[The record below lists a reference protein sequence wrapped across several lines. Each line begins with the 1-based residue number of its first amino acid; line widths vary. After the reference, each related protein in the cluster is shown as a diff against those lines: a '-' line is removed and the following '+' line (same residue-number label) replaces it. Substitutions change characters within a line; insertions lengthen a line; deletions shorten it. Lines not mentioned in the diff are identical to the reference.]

1 MSNKIIL
8 NINSTEYYENF
19 DSLGSGLPFGW
30 LVYTGATTS
39 TVGTSANLTT
49 TPTAWGDLGG
59 NFKNFAAN
67 DTGLQSNATPTNQNS
82 ATDRALGIRQTGS
95 FGDPGA
101 SFVLTIDNTLGL
113 QNFELSFKAQM
124 LSVQPRSTMWTID
137 YRVGNSG
144 SFNILGTYSDPGA
157 FGSSTLNF
165 ANFGTNVNN
174 QSEQVQI
181 RISALSSS
189 TGSGNRDSFGIDD
202 FKLNYTPVGTNSNPP
217 VVTLLG
223 NGILSYAENSQHIIL
238 NSDVIVADSDSP
250 NFNYG
255 HLTVRLTSGGSND
268 DRLGIRNQ
276 GVGANLIRLDG
287 REVYY
292 GSNRIGHF
300 RGGIGTESLV
310 VSLNENA
317 TPEAV
322 QALLRNIT
330 YGNVSENPQITD
342 RTVEFVL
349 NDGSTGVSTPLT
361 KTIQVS
367 RINDAPILGVT
378 KLLYNASTDTLPNGI
393 VPDSKGWIYNA
404 TPDVVRNDS
413 TEGVILNTTANPAV
427 QGGFA
432 SITQTLNHTEGYVV
446 SFTAKVLAESHN
458 TPTANKNNDGKD
470 DRAGF
475 SILVVSS
482 DNTKAIELGFWE
494 DRIFAQEDSTSQ
506 SNPSLEPDD
515 APASNFRTLFT
526 QAEFT
531 SFNTKNE
538 VSYDLMI
545 KGETYT
551 LLADGNIILSGK
563 LRNYT
568 AFNKLPEA
576 ENPYRRANN
585 IFFGDNTPSAQ
596 ASFQIKQVNLTAN
609 TTLPGIAVD
618 EDTSVVISN
627 LRIDDVDA
635 ENSQISVVL
644 SVSQGKLTVNQSV
657 TGGVVADNI
666 LNNGTGNV
674 TLAGTLNQ
682 INKTLANIAGLTYL
696 GNPDFYGDDTLNISV
711 NDGFDTINKT
721 LAITVNPVN
730 DAPNFS
736 IGGNQSIRV
745 GSGIKTI
752 AGWARNFNP
761 GVNESDTIQEYKVE
775 LVNPL
780 DGIFFAK
787 DGDLKPLVSINNN
800 GDLSYTIASNI
811 AGTGSKTIQL
821 RATVQESGEGLNRIS
836 EPQIFT
842 ITINSAGTNTVS
854 TVANGI
860 RMGTDGNDRI
870 SGSDGNDIIYGG
882 LGNDRL
888 FGGKGN
894 DTIYGD
900 LPVIPA
906 YALNLAN
913 NFTFNDIISGGD
925 GDDILYGGL
934 GNDKLYGDGNND
946 ILFGGEGNDELWGG
960 SGKDTFVIAD
970 NGGIDT
976 IRDFKMSEGD
986 VLGSAGGLKLVSLA
1000 FRQQGA
1006 NTVIFHQGTNQDLAI
1021 VSNMNSS
1028 SLQSY
1033 LNISGNF
1040 QVF

>member
-1 MSNKIIL
+1 MSNKITL

-49 TPTAWGDLGG
+49 TPTAWGDSGG

-67 DTGLQSNATPTNQNS
+67 DTGLQSNATPTSQNS

-144 SFNILGTYSDPGA
+144 SFNILGTYPDPGA

-165 ANFGTNVNN
+165 ANFGTNINN

-189 TGSGNRDSFGIDD
+189 TVSGNRDSFGIDD
-202 FKLNYTPVGTNSNPP
+202 FKLTYTLVDNNPP
-217 VVTLLG
+217 IVTLLG
-223 NGILSYAENSQHIIL
+223 DEVLSYAEKSQHIIL
-238 NSDVIVADSDSP
+238 NSDAIVTDSDSP

-255 HLTVRLTSGGSND
+255 HLTVRLISGGSND

-342 RTVEFVL
+342 RTVEFL
-349 NDGSTGVSTPLT
+349 LYDGSTGVSTPVT

-367 RINDAPILGVT
+367 RINDTPILGVT
-378 KLLYNASTDTLPNGI
+378 KVLYNASTDTLPNGI
-393 VPDSKGWIYNA
+393 VPNSKGWIYNA
-404 TPDVVRNDS
+404 TPGVVRNDS
-413 TEGVILNTTANPAV
+413 TEGVTLNTTTNPAL

-432 SITQTLNHTEGYVV
+432 NITQTLNHAEGYIV

-538 VSYDLMI
+538 VNYDLMI

-551 LLADGNIILSGK
+551 LFADGNIILSGK

-568 AFNKLPEA
+568 AFNKFPEA

-596 ASFQIKQVNLTAN
+596 TNFQIKQVNFTAN
-609 TTLPGIAVD
+609 TTLPSISVD

-644 SVSQGKLTVNQSV
+644 SVFQGRLTVNQSV

-674 TLAGTLNQ
+674 TLTGTLSQ
-682 INKTLANIAGLTYL
+682 INKTLAHIAGLTYL
-696 GNPDFYGDDTLNISV
+696 GNPDFYGNDTLNISV
-711 NDGFDTINKT
+711 NDGFDPINKT

-730 DAPNFS
+730 DAPTFT

-745 GSGIKTI
+745 GSGTKTI
-752 AGWARNFNP
+752 VGWAGNFNP
-761 GVNESDTIQEYKVE
+761 GVNESDNIQEYKVE
-775 LVNPL
+775 LINPS
-780 DGIFFAK
+780 DSNFFAK
-787 DGDLKPLVSINNN
+787 DGDLKPLISINNN

-821 RATVQESGEGLNRIS
+821 RATVEESGEGLNRVS

-842 ITINSAGTNTVS
+842 ITINSAGTNTIS

-860 RMGTDGNDRI
+860 RMGTDGHDRI

-882 LGNDRL
+882 FGDDRL

-946 ILFGGEGNDELWGG
+946 ILFGGEGDDELWGG

-986 VLGSAGGLKLVSLA
+986 VLGSAGGLKLVSLG

-1021 VSNMNSS
+1021 VSNMNFSN
-1028 SLQSY
+1028 LQSY
-1033 LNISGNF
+1033 LSISGNF
-1040 QVF
+1040 QEF